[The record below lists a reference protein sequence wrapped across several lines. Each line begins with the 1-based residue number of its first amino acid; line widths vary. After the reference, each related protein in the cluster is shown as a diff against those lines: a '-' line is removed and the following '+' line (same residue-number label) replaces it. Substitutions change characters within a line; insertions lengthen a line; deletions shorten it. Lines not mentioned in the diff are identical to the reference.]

1 MARPRLGDRGRGVS
15 DGAFLRMSSV
25 ADAESTGDPGTESTG
40 DPGTESTGDPGTE
53 STGDPGTE
61 NTGDPGADPG
71 VLVDAARRFALG
83 GVEGRPPGEST
94 SRGLRARNRA
104 PKSALDP
111 NDNSISSGGGRRDD
125 AREGNA
131 DRFGREMTEG
141 DGE

>member
-25 ADAESTGDPGTESTG
+25 ADA
-40 DPGTESTGDPGTE
+40 E

-83 GVEGRPPGEST
+83 GVEGRPSGEST

-131 DRFGREMTEG
+131 DRFGRETIEG

>member
-25 ADAESTGDPGTESTG
+25 A
-40 DPGTESTGDPGTE
+40 DPGTE

-94 SRGLRARNRA
+94 SRGLRARNRT

-111 NDNSISSGGGRRDD
+111 NDTSISSGGGRRDD

-131 DRFGREMTEG
+131 DRFARETTEG

>member
-25 ADAESTGDPGTESTG
+25 ADA
-40 DPGTESTGDPGTE
+40 ESTGDPGTE

-83 GVEGRPPGEST
+83 GVEGRPPA
-94 SRGLRARNRA
+94 SRRRGDSRA
-104 PKSALDP
+104 
-111 NDNSISSGGGRRDD
+111 
-125 AREGNA
+125 
-131 DRFGREMTEG
+131 
-141 DGE
+141 

>member
-40 DPGTESTGDPGTE
+40 DPGTESTGDPGA
-53 STGDPGTE
+53 E

-111 NDNSISSGGGRRDD
+111 NDTSISSGGGRRDD

-131 DRFGREMTEG
+131 DRFGRETTEG